1 MPQCRNRILLV
12 GQLYQDTILHVGRF
26 PDQDTKIRAKDVQQ
40 RTGGNTCNT
49 AKVLAQF
56 GDINV
61 CYMSAAGSRESSSH
75 IFESLQ
81 EQHIETNGT
90 IIYRKDKMLPF
101 SVIIH
106 NEESGSR
113 TIVSSNDLPDLTC
126 EEFVQ
131 VFTKINK
138 HNQWWVHFEGRNID
152 ETVKQIDW
160 LDRKASEERWRN
172 DLTISVEVEKPERE
186 NIDLLIER
194 GDVVFFSKLYAQHH
208 QFTDALSFL
217 SESPLLQLKLKPSA
231 IAFCTDGS
239 KGASALYNQTK
250 QAYQTIPPF
259 MEKVV
264 DTVGAGDTF
273 NAGIILHLSQNTLQ
287 IEDALK
293 FACRLATRK
302 VAQQGFEHLVTN
314 CSDHDTSLDA

>member
-1 MPQCRNRILLV
+1 MPHCRNRILLV
-12 GQLYQDTILHVGRF
+12 GQIYQDTILHVSQF
-26 PDQDTKIRAKDVQQ
+26 PQEDTKIRATNAQQ

-56 GDINV
+56 RDINV
-61 CYMSAAGSRESSSH
+61 CYMSAAGSRESSR
-75 IFESLQ
+75 Q
-81 EQHIETNGT
+81 
-90 IIYRKDKMLPF
+90 DKMLPS

-106 NEESGSR
+106 SEESGSR
-113 TIVSSNDLPDLTC
+113 TIISSNDLPDLTC

-131 VFTKINK
+131 VFSQINK

-160 LDRKASEERWRN
+160 LDRKASEEHWRH

-194 GDVVFFSKLYAQHH
+194 GDVVFFSRVYAQHH
-208 QFTDALSFL
+208 QFTDARSFL
-217 SESPLLQLKLKPSA
+217 SESPLLRQKLKPSA

-239 KGASALYNQTK
+239 KGASAFYNQTK
-250 QAYQTIPPF
+250 QTYQTVPPPV
-259 MEKVV
+259 EKVI

-273 NAGIILHLSQNTLQ
+273 NAGIILHLSQYGLQ
-287 IEDALK
+287 IDDALK
-293 FACRLATRK
+293 FACHLATRK
-302 VAQQGFEHLVTN
+302 VAQQGFEHLIIH
-314 CSDHDTSLDA
+314 CRGHDTSLDA